1 MSDGVSA
8 THLTEQQPDARG
20 HFGTYGGM
28 FVPETLMDP
37 MQTLAREYEKAKQDL
52 EFQKELDY
60 LLRQYCG
67 RPTPLYFAERWTEKL
82 GGAKIYLK
90 REDLLHTGAHKINN
104 ALGQILLAKRLGKKR
119 IIAETGAGQ
128 HGVATATVCARFGM
142 ECIVYMGAVDMERQ
156 ALNVARMELLGAKV
170 VPVTAGQATLKEAV
184 NEALRDWV
192 STVDYTHYI
201 LGSALG
207 PHPFP
212 MMVRDF
218 HRVIGLEAREQI
230 LEQEG
235 RLPDL
240 LVACVG
246 GGSNAMGLFYP
257 FLNDTDVRMMGVEAG
272 GDGIIPERHA
282 ARFQGGKLGVLQ
294 GSKTWLLANDDGQ
307 IELTHSVSAGLDYAA
322 VGPEHAYL
330 KDLGRTEYTYATDD
344 EALAAFKELAETEG
358 ILPALESSHAMA
370 YVSKVAPGMSQDT
383 VIIANLSG
391 RGDKDVEQAA
401 KYLLP

>member
-1 MSDGVSA
+1 
-8 THLTEQQPDARG
+8 
-20 HFGTYGGM
+20 
-28 FVPETLMDP
+28 
-37 MQTLAREYEKAKQDL
+37 
-52 EFQKELDY
+52 
-60 LLRQYCG
+60 
-67 RPTPLYFAERWTEKL
+67 
-82 GGAKIYLK
+82 
-90 REDLLHTGAHKINN
+90 
-104 ALGQILLAKRLGKKR
+104 
-119 IIAETGAGQ
+119 
-128 HGVATATVCARFGM
+128 
-142 ECIVYMGAVDMERQ
+142 
-156 ALNVARMELLGAKV
+156 LNVARMELLGAKV
-170 VPVTAGQATLKEAV
+170 VAVTGGQATLKEAV

-192 STVDYTHYI
+192 SSVEHTHYI

-207 PHPFP
+207 SHPFP

-230 LEQEG
+230 LKQEG
-235 RLPDL
+235 RLPNL

-246 GGSNAMGLFYP
+246 GGSNAIGLFHP
-257 FLNDTDVRMMGVEAG
+257 FIDDENVRMMGVEAG

-330 KDLGRTEYTYATDD
+330 KDVGRAEYTYATDD

-358 ILPALESSHAMA
+358 ILPALESSHALA
-370 YVSKVAPGMSQDT
+370 YVSKVAPTMSKDT
-383 VIIANLSG
+383 VIVLNLSG

-401 KYLLP
+401 KYLL